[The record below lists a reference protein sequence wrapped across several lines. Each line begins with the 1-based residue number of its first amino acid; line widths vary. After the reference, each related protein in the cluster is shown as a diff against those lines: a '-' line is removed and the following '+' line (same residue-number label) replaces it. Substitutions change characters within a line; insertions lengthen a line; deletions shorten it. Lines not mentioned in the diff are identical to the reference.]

1 MTDKPKNPAAFPLA
15 YNNVDQH
22 GMSLRD
28 YFAGQALAGVLAGG
42 FGDTIPHDDVS
53 AGSDAAFFAYRYADA
68 ILKERQK

>member
-28 YFAGQALAGVLAGG
+28 YFAGQALAGLLPGLRESKPSEMIDYFNNLVKW
-42 FGDTIPHDDVS
+42 S
-53 AGSDAAFFAYRYADA
+53 YFAADA
-68 ILKERQK
+68 MLKERLK